1 MKGILLSLHSSLLCH
16 SATILLK
23 NLFSLS
29 YLLLK
34 LSNITNKQKQTIER
48 MQTAD
53 SEIKIGKEKKV
64 RINGRYY
71 SSITL
76 VKNGFVVAV
85 VNHQG
90 TCGGNVS
97 ALS

>member
-1 MKGILLSLHSSLLCH
+1 M
-16 SATILLK
+16 
-23 NLFSLS
+23 
-29 YLLLK
+29 
-34 LSNITNKQKQTIER
+34 TNKQKQTIETL
-48 MQTAD
+48 QAKD
-53 SEIKIGKEKKV
+53 SEIKVGKEKKV
-64 RINGRYY
+64 RINGRFY